1 MSEPS
6 WGMMFLQAEAGKH
19 ASGLIRLCVKLRFSL
34 AASQANTSTCLAPD
48 ALAFASTKEEEA
60 GFRPCLTCDASYTW
74 RAPTAPTYGRRALL
88 CDLVSLLSSPETT
101 QARS

>member
-34 AASQANTSTCLAPD
+34 AASQANTHTAQ
-48 ALAFASTKEEEA
+48 AL
-60 GFRPCLTCDASYTW
+60 
-74 RAPTAPTYGRRALL
+74 
-88 CDLVSLLSSPETT
+88 V
-101 QARS
+101 